1 MIWEPKILAELD
13 SLVKNILL
21 QEQSHN
27 QKDKYEAYNHP
38 ESFTKTKKIGKNYY
52 FLTILFPLLKPPF
65 RYYVKCIS
73 KM

>member
-13 SLVKNILL
+13 SKVKNILL
-21 QEQSHN
+21 QEQSLN
-27 QKDKYEAYNHP
+27 QKDKYEAHNHP
-38 ESFTKTKKIGKNYY
+38 ESVTKTKKIGKYY

-65 RYYVKCIS
+65 SYYVKCIS